1 MGEDVSV
8 GVAPAGFKASSIR
21 SAHLFPP
28 PPCASGYGMTHV
40 WLKTLVGQHFNLYL
54 LAVVLLILAAG
65 VGASLLASRRERA
78 KKESV
83 ARPNAA

>member
-1 MGEDVSV
+1 MRRER
-8 GVAPAGFKASSIR
+8 ASSA
-21 SAHLFPP
+21 SAVVG
-28 PPCASGYGMTHV
+28 AKMMTHV

-78 KKESV
+78 NKESV
-83 ARPNAA
+83 VRPNAERLCGLICLPIK